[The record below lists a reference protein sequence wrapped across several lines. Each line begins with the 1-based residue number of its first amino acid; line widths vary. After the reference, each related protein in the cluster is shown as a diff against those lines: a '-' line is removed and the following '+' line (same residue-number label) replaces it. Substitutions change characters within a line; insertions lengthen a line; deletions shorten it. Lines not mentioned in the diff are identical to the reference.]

1 MLKIFSL
8 LLLII
13 LIFVINFK
21 NESNIDSETIN
32 NKIIYNKIITN
43 ENTNNLD
50 KICSTIN
57 NKKYVKLNNTK
68 SYNYTNCT
76 LPLKIKLET
85 NHVINL
91 ILENINKLF
100 NYRAFL
106 IEVVSLKLKIDN
118 YGNKQF
124 IINTLINNINNSAGI
139 RLIIDVIA
147 YIKTKHKIKNVFN
160 KIGFPSQDQLIPIPV
175 DVIVTERGILSTK
188 SINEVKK
195 DDFSYLYINSINILN
210 SNRIIDGNN
219 IQNKEILEQNQN
231 MIGGINN
238 SKLEFSL
245 NFNKSN
251 NELVE
256 PAIIRNKWPKLK
268 DEPINIK
275 QWPCKIPPNTWN
287 ELGVPFTKINYS
299 KECPGKRESTI
310 QTDLQAQSYPT
321 LGPLPRDKGINT
333 WLFERERG
341 ITSFPTG
348 SS

>member
-21 NESNIDSETIN
+21 NETNINRLSIDSKTIN
-32 NKIIYNKIITN
+32 KVITN
-43 ENTNNLD
+43 RNTNNDLD

-57 NKKYVKLNNTK
+57 NKKYVKLNYIK

-85 NHVINL
+85 NHIINL

-106 IEVVSLKLKIDN
+106 IEVVSLELKIDN

-147 YIKTKHKIKNVFN
+147 YIKTKYKIKNIFN

-195 DDFSYLYINSINILN
+195 DEFSYLYINSINILN
-210 SNRIIDGNN
+210 SNRINDGNN
-219 IQNKEILEQNQN
+219 IQKKEILKETQN

-238 SKLEFSL
+238 SKLEYSV

-268 DEPINIK
+268 DEPTNIK
-275 QWPCKIPPNTWN
+275 QWPCAIPPNTWN
-287 ELGVPFTKINYS
+287 ELGVPFRKINYT